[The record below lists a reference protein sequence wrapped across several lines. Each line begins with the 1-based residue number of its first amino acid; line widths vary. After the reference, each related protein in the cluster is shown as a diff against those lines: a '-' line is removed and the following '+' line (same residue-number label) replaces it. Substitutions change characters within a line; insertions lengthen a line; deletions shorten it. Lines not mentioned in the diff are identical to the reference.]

1 MRPLR
6 PFVIILLLTL
16 VAVVAYLVSATPASP
31 EPSVPTSTTAA
42 QAPPPASAPA
52 PTSTTAAP
60 APPPT
65 APQPSQ
71 ALSGASQGTPA
82 PTPPQPAAPA
92 ITGCRWE
99 QAIRD
104 IWPDDSEEWALS
116 IVWRES
122 RCTET
127 AVSPTGCRGLWQLAL
142 PMHADLFAAQGL
154 DWQTSWS
161 DPVANTRAALF
172 LFQSSGTSPWK
183 L

>member
-65 APQPSQ
+65 APRPSQ

-82 PTPPQPAAPA
+82 PTTPHAPA
-92 ITGCRWE
+92 VTGCRWE
-99 QAIRD
+99 QTIRD
-104 IWPDDSEEWALS
+104 IWPDDSEAWALS

-122 RCTET
+122 RCDEN
-127 AVSPTGCRGLWQLAL
+127 AVSPTGCRGLWQVAL
-142 PMHADLFAAQGL
+142 PLHADLFAAQGL
-154 DWQTSWS
+154 DWQTSWN
-161 DPVANTRAALF
+161 DPVANTRAALL
-172 LFQSSGTSPWK
+172 LFQSSGTSPWRM
-183 L
+183 